1 MISEEIKKF
10 TAPLHAKVEQELVSK
25 LFNPNLSPSEYGRIL
40 LHFHFAY
47 LQMEH
52 LVASGSDGNELLH
65 DRSKLSWIKEDLESL
80 EGDFQEVS
88 FDHLVLDL
96 HVDYAHSLGVSYV
109 MEGSTLGGKFIAK
122 KLQELD
128 WIEKDKH
135 LNFFLSYGDSRGE
148 KWKDFLNLLNA
159 YGEANPSRQTEILAA
174 SEKAFQFMHAV
185 IKLI

>member
-1 MISEEIKKF
+1 MIAEEIKKF
-10 TAPLHAKVEQELVSK
+10 TAPLHAQVEQELISK
-25 LFNPNLSPSEYGRIL
+25 LFNPELSPAEYARIL
-40 LHFHFAY
+40 SHFHYAY
-47 LQMEH
+47 DQMENV
-52 LVASGSDGNELLH
+52 LESKSEGTELLY
-65 DRSKLSWIKEDLESL
+65 DRSKLSWIKHDLENLDSGSESVFLNQIFDL
-80 EGDFQEVS
+80 EVN
-88 FDHLVLDL
+88 
-96 HVDYAHSLGVSYV
+96 YASCLGVSYV

-122 KLQELD
+122 KLQELE

-159 YGEANPSRQTEILAA
+159 YGDANPSRQTEVLAA